1 MEPPSLPLYILGGLP
16 SRIFRLNLTRAEL
29 KGHLYSGSLRLSAPR
44 ALGGGGGGGG
54 RGGEQGGSEFS
65 KVIMVLTETY
75 SSSEVT
81 EFR

>member
-1 MEPPSLPLYILGGLP
+1 MEPPSLPLYTLGRLP
-16 SRIFRLNLTRAEL
+16 SRIFCLNLTRAEL

-44 ALGGGGGGGG
+44 ALGGGGGG
-54 RGGEQGGSEFS
+54 RGGEQGGSEFG

-75 SSSEVT
+75 SSSKVT